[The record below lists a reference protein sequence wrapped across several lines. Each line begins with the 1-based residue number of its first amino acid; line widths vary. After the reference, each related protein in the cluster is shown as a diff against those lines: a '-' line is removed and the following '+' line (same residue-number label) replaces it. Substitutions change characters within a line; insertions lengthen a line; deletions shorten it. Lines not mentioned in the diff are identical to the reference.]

1 MVVRSVGV
9 KSLTG
14 LVVQDQMNSWWFGL
28 IGLSDDPVGLL
39 RVEDVVLP
47 VHMAWGL
54 PVGEVRDRVTW
65 VGAEPQVSER
75 DADPGGVCVSVCVS
89 LLQMSQGSVNVLHS
103 SRK

>member
-1 MVVRSVGV
+1 MWSVGV

-28 IGLSDDPVGLL
+28 IGVSDDPVGLL

-47 VHMAWGL
+47 V
-54 PVGEVRDRVTW
+54 GEVRDQVTW

>member
-1 MVVRSVGV
+1 MRSVGV

-28 IGLSDDPVGLL
+28 IGVSDDPVGLL

-47 VHMAWGL
+47 V
-54 PVGEVRDRVTW
+54 GEVRDQVTW

-75 DADPGGVCVSVCVS
+75 DADPGGVCVIVCVS

>member
-1 MVVRSVGV
+1 MRSVGL
-9 KSLTG
+9 KSLTR

-47 VHMAWGL
+47 V
-54 PVGEVRDRVTW
+54 GEVRDQVTW

>member
-28 IGLSDDPVGLL
+28 IGVSDDPVGLL

-47 VHMAWGL
+47 V
-54 PVGEVRDRVTW
+54 GEVRDQVTW

-89 LLQMSQGSVNVLHS
+89 LIQMSEGSVNVLHS

>member
-1 MVVRSVGV
+1 MRSVGV

-28 IGLSDDPVGLL
+28 IGVSDDPVGLL

-47 VHMAWGL
+47 V
-54 PVGEVRDRVTW
+54 GEVRDRVTW
-65 VGAEPQVSER
+65 VGVEPQVSER

>member
-1 MVVRSVGV
+1 MRSVGV

-47 VHMAWGL
+47 V
-54 PVGEVRDRVTW
+54 GEVRDQVTW

>member
-28 IGLSDDPVGLL
+28 IGVSDDPVGLL

-47 VHMAWGL
+47 V
-54 PVGEVRDRVTW
+54 GEVRDQVTW

>member
-1 MVVRSVGV
+1 MVVWSVGV

-28 IGLSDDPVGLL
+28 IGVSDDPVGLL

-47 VHMAWGL
+47 V
-54 PVGEVRDRVTW
+54 GEVRDQVTW

>member
-1 MVVRSVGV
+1 MRSVGL
-9 KSLTG
+9 KSLTR

-28 IGLSDDPVGLL
+28 IGVSDDPVGLL

-47 VHMAWGL
+47 V
-54 PVGEVRDRVTW
+54 GEVRDRVTW
-65 VGAEPQVSER
+65 VGVEPQVSER

-89 LLQMSQGSVNVLHS
+89 LLQMSEGSVNVLHS

>member
-1 MVVRSVGV
+1 MS
-9 KSLTG
+9 
-14 LVVQDQMNSWWFGL
+14 SWWFGL

-47 VHMAWGL
+47 V
-54 PVGEVRDRVTW
+54 GEVRDQVTW

>member
-1 MVVRSVGV
+1 MRSVGV

-28 IGLSDDPVGLL
+28 IGVSDDPVGLL

-47 VHMAWGL
+47 V
-54 PVGEVRDRVTW
+54 GEVRDRVTW
-65 VGAEPQVSER
+65 VGVEPQVSER

-89 LLQMSQGSVNVLHS
+89 LIQMSEGSVNVLHS

>member
-1 MVVRSVGV
+1 MRSVGL
-9 KSLTG
+9 KSLTR

-28 IGLSDDPVGLL
+28 IGVSDDPVGLL

-47 VHMAWGL
+47 V
-54 PVGEVRDRVTW
+54 GEVRDRVTW
-65 VGAEPQVSER
+65 VGVEPQVSER

>member
-1 MVVRSVGV
+1 MRSVGV

-28 IGLSDDPVGLL
+28 IGVSDDPVGLL

-47 VHMAWGL
+47 V
-54 PVGEVRDRVTW
+54 GEVRDQVTW

-89 LLQMSQGSVNVLHS
+89 LIQMSEGSVNVLHS

>member
-1 MVVRSVGV
+1 MVVRSVGL

-28 IGLSDDPVGLL
+28 IGVSDDPVGLL

-47 VHMAWGL
+47 V
-54 PVGEVRDRVTW
+54 GEVRDQVTW

>member
-1 MVVRSVGV
+1 MRSVGV

-28 IGLSDDPVGLL
+28 IGVSDDPVGLL

-47 VHMAWGL
+47 V
-54 PVGEVRDRVTW
+54 GEVRDQVTW

>member
-28 IGLSDDPVGLL
+28 IGVSDDPVGLL

-47 VHMAWGL
+47 V
-54 PVGEVRDRVTW
+54 GEVRDRVTW
-65 VGAEPQVSER
+65 VGVEPQVSER

-89 LLQMSQGSVNVLHS
+89 LIQMSEGSVNVLHS

>member
-1 MVVRSVGV
+1 MRSVGL
-9 KSLTG
+9 KSLTR

-28 IGLSDDPVGLL
+28 IGVSDDPVGLL

-47 VHMAWGL
+47 V
-54 PVGEVRDRVTW
+54 GEVRDQVTW

-89 LLQMSQGSVNVLHS
+89 LIQMSEGSVNVLHS